1 MITVTDLYAGAGG
14 ATTTYQ
20 PIRVQRR
27 RSKGWRTPLCG
38 CGCGEPA
45 RYVGRGSRWGNPV
58 RVTRWRDAAD
68 GVWVYSVDLP
78 TGETVGTW
86 GPEFGF
92 NPEAHAHRI
101 AVEHYIASHI
111 PTTELRPLCGHDLA
125 CWCPPGLPCHADVLL
140 TIANREALSWDG

>member
-1 MITVTDLYAGAGG
+1 MITVTDLFAGAGG
-14 ATTTYQ
+14 ATTYR

-38 CGCGEPA
+38 CGCGKPA
-45 RYVGRGSRWGNPV
+45 
-58 RVTRWRDAAD
+58 RVTRWHDAAD

-78 TGETVGTW
+78 TGETVGTY

-92 NPEAHAHRI
+92 NPEAHAHHK
-101 AVEHYIASHI
+101 AVEHYMGYV
-111 PTTELRPLCGHDLA
+111 PTPTELRPLRGHDLA

-140 TIANREALSWDG
+140 AIANQTREPI